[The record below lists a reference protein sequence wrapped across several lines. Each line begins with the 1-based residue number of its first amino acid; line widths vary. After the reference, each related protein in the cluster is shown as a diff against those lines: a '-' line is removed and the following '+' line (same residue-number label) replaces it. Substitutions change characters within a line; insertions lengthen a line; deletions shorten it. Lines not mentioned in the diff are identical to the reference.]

1 MTWVPRLRVLGI
13 DTALFSCAAALVEDG
28 RPLAWR
34 REERLRGHA
43 ERLLPMVAEVLA
55 EAQASFADID
65 LVAVTV
71 GPGTFTGLRIG
82 LAAARGLALALDRP
96 LAGVSTLE
104 ATAVAA
110 IQARPDLY
118 EVDCLAVIHDA
129 RRDEVYVELFAPA
142 AAQDGLPAVRSLRP
156 AAAPPLDQLVA
167 LLPKDRLAV
176 VGTGVH
182 LIQADLPSSAM
193 VLIDRAVADP
203 DPRIVA
209 RLGARQW
216 TQLGQLPV
224 RPLYLRA
231 PDAKLPSS

>member
-1 MTWVPRLRVLGI
+1 MRVLGI
-13 DTALFSCAAALVEDG
+13 DTALLSCAAALVAAE

-43 ERLLPMVAEVLA
+43 ERLLPMIEEVLA
-55 EAQASFADID
+55 EAQVSFAAID
-65 LVAVTV
+65 LIAVTI

-110 IQARPDLY
+110 LQARPDLQ

-129 RRDEVYVELFAPA
+129 RREEVYVELFSPA
-142 AAQDGLPAVRSLRP
+142 AGQDGLPMVTSLRS
-156 AAAPPLDQLVA
+156 AAAVPLDQLAA
-167 LLPKDRLAV
+167 LLPSGRLVV
-176 VGTGVH
+176 VGTGAH
-182 LIQADLPSSAM
+182 LIQADLPASVM
-193 VLIDRAVADP
+193 VLTDRALADP

-216 TQLGQLPV
+216 TQLGKLPV